1 MKEQKKQE
9 RKAYVKPELQRV
21 TLKAEESLVAGCKT
35 VSSSAPG
42 GSTCSDNSCFNFG
55 S

>member
-1 MKEQKKQE
+1 MEERENQE
-9 RKAYVKPELQRV
+9 RKAYVKPELRRV

-35 VSSSAPG
+35 LSVSAPG
-42 GSTCSDNSCFNFG
+42 GSTCSDNSCFNLG

>member
-1 MKEQKKQE
+1 MEEQKKQE
-9 RKAYVKPELQRV
+9 RKAYVKPELRRV

-35 VSSSAPG
+35 LSSSAPA
-42 GSTCSDNSCFNFG
+42 GSTCADNSCFNFG

>member
-1 MKEQKKQE
+1 MKERKKQE
-9 RKAYVKPELQRV
+9 RKAYVKPELRRV
-21 TLKAEESLVAGCKT
+21 ALKAEESLVAGCKT